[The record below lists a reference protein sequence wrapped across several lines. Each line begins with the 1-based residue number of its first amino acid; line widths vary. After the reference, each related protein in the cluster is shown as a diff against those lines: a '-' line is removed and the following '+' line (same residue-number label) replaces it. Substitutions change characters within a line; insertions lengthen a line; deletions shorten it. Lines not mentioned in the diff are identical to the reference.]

1 MELTQ
6 GTVDMLQLRYQV
18 YCDEKLL
25 VGTELRE
32 YAITVARDFDKQAAP
47 IEWVHVF
54 DSVDDEII
62 WSDHALTKD

>member
-1 MELTQ
+1 MILTQ
-6 GTVDMLQLRYQV
+6 ETVGMLQRRYLV
-18 YCDEKLL
+18 YCDERLL
-25 VGTELRE
+25 FGTDLCDN
-32 YAITVARDFDKQAAP
+32 AIAVAKDHEAAP